1 MIRSILENYVGR
13 DGLLDV
19 PKILAKG
26 AEFDLFPGLLPDVHE
41 IRRKDFP
48 LFAALSRIYLD
59 NTATSQ
65 EPQSVK
71 DRMHE
76 YRKTHIRGSNHSENS
91 KEAAEYQTRNEEA
104 RQKIREF
111 FNADSYVIGFTGGT
125 TDTSNFIAA
134 RFPFE
139 KGDSLILTDMEHNS
153 QVLTA
158 RNIAARS
165 GAEVLFIPVS
175 LPEGRLRLDCLE
187 RAVSKRGKGKILLN
201 LVHVSNVTG
210 AINPVKEIR
219 GILGDRGFVYLDM
232 AQSAGH
238 VPIDLDD
245 LDVDFAGISS
255 HKMYGPMGIG
265 AIFVNKRSER
275 YVGNN
280 ISGGSAVDLV
290 SKWFTAYA
298 GGHKRLEPGTQDLE
312 GAIEWGFAIDYL
324 KGIGT
329 DKIEKHDREL
339 GEYFVG
345 ELRKIKGLKIYG
357 PREFENRIAVVTF
370 NNAAMGRNHED
381 LAQQLDR
388 HGISVRDGC
397 FCAHIYTSQLLGAP
411 RLVHEIRT
419 GLLNVGFPKGPLM
432 IPGAV
437 RASFAFYNTM
447 EEAYKA
453 VVAIR
458 AITENR

>member
-1 MIRSILENYVGR
+1 MIRSKLENYVGR
-13 DGLLDV
+13 DRFVDV
-19 PKILAKG
+19 PKILAEG

-41 IRRKDFP
+41 IRQKDFP
-48 LFAALSRIYLD
+48 LFDALSRVYLD

-76 YRKTHIRGSNHSENS
+76 YRKNHLRGSNHSENS
-91 KEAAEYQTRNEEA
+91 REASEYQARNEEA
-104 RQKIREF
+104 RQKIWEF
-111 FNADSYVIGFTGGT
+111 FKADNYLIGFTGGT
-125 TDTSNFIAA
+125 TDTSNFIAS
-134 RFPFE
+134 RFPFD
-139 KGDSLILTDMEHNS
+139 KGDTLVLTDMEHNS
-153 QVLTA
+153 QILTA
-158 RNIAARS
+158 RNLAARA
-165 GAEVLFIPVS
+165 GAEIFFIPVS
-175 LPEGRLRLDCLE
+175 LPEGRLDLDYLKK
-187 RAVSKRGKGKILLN
+187 AVSKRGKGKILLN
-201 LVHVSNVTG
+201 VVHVSNVTG
-210 AINPVKEIR
+210 VINPVKEIR
-219 GILGDRGFVYLDM
+219 GILGDRGFIYLDM

-238 VPIDLDD
+238 MPIDLDD

-265 AIFVNKRSER
+265 AIFVNKKNKR

-298 GGHKRLEPGTQDLE
+298 SAHKRFEPGTQDLE
-312 GAIEWGFAIDYL
+312 GAIEWGFAVDYL
-324 KGIGT
+324 KRIAM

-345 ELRKIKGLKIYG
+345 ELQKIRGIRIYG
-357 PREFENRIAVVTF
+357 PWEFENRTAVVAF
-370 NNAAMGRNHED
+370 NNAAMGRNHEKF
-381 LAQQLDR
+381 AQQLDR

-411 RLVHEIRT
+411 GLVHEIRT
-419 GLLNVGFPKGPLM
+419 GLLDVGFPKGPLM

-437 RASFAFYNTM
+437 RASFAFYNTV
-447 EEAYKA
+447 EDVYKA

-458 AITENR
+458 EITENK